1 MKYPMKISKRTE
13 FLPVLL
19 VILSVSFGMYFYAHF
34 PDRVAV
40 HWNFAGRV
48 DGYAGRLQGAF
59 AIPLMMTVMYGLF
72 LLFPAIDPKRDRYA
86 EFEKYFRVFRSA
98 IIMVIFAI
106 YLAMGFSNLGY
117 GVKIGPVVA
126 GIIGILMIV
135 LGNYMGKIKN
145 NWFMG
150 IRTPWTLSSENVWN
164 KTHRMGGWMFVLFG
178 LIIILAPYMPS
189 GLAMVLFVSGTILAV
204 LGTTLYSYMLYL
216 KEKNKK
222 KVTSVHQTG

>member
-1 MKYPMKISKRTE
+1 MKYPMKISKSTE

-19 VILSVSFGMYFYAHF
+19 VILSLSLAMYFYSHF

-40 HWNFAGRV
+40 HWNFAGQV
-48 DGYAGRLQGAF
+48 DGYSGRLQGAF
-59 AIPLMMTVMYGLF
+59 AIPLMLTAMYGLF

-86 EFEKYFRVFRSA
+86 EFEKYFRVFRLA
-98 IIMVIFAI
+98 IMGVIFVI

-117 GVKIGPVVA
+117 AVKIGPLVA
-126 GIIGILMIV
+126 GVIGILMII

-164 KTHRMGGWMFVLFG
+164 KTHRLGGWMFVIFG
-178 LIIILAPYMPS
+178 LIIIFSPYMPS
-189 GLAMVLFVSGTILAV
+189 GLALILFVSSTVLAV
-204 LGTTLYSYMLYL
+204 LGTTLYSYWLYL

-222 KVTSVHQTG
+222 KGI